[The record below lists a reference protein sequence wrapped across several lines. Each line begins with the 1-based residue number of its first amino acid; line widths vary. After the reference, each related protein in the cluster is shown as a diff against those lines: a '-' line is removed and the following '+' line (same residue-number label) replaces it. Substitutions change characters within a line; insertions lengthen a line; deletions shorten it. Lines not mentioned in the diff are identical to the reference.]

1 MKVKTRYKRYKILK
15 LIEYVFHFV
24 LLSLLS
30 GAFYPLWR
38 EKQGFLIDSIEGDPY
53 SRIVLVIGYILS
65 FLYLIFLPKR
75 ALKYAIKAPL
85 LWLLILWGVISVFW
99 SDLPSLTLRRSIA
112 MILTTLYGL
121 VLVVR
126 YDFKEML
133 HLLGYS
139 VCFFLMV
146 SFFLIVLFPDWGTT
160 TYGYEVAWR
169 GVFQHKN
176 RLGNI
181 SALGLLLF
189 LFLWRQDQKIGRA
202 IWSIGIGL
210 AVLLVIGSQSFT
222 GIALAILMLVGFL
235 TLIFLLKSRR
245 DWQLSYPLFLVAC
258 GLGLSLIGLYFE
270 EFLLAFGR
278 DITFTG
284 RLPLWKAL
292 IQVGMHN
299 FWVGFGYRSFWR
311 GWDGPSAEI
320 WQQITWL
327 PNQAHNG
334 YIEIWLDLGVI
345 GLVLMLLL
353 LLRLLIRSITYFS
366 EARYESIIW
375 VQLFLFLIFLSFSES
390 VLMRPNDVYWVL
402 IVYMSLIGYNQFSQ
416 SRLERSANS

>member
-1 MKVKTRYKRYKILK
+1 MKVKIQYKRNKIPK

-24 LLSLLS
+24 LISFLS
-30 GAFYPLWR
+30 GAFYALWR
-38 EKQGFLIDSIEGDPY
+38 EKQGFLIDPIEGDPY
-53 SRIVLVIGYILS
+53 SRIVLAIGYILS
-65 FLYLIFLPKR
+65 FLYLIFFPKR
-75 ALKYAIKAPL
+75 SLRYAIKAPL

-112 MILTTLYGL
+112 IILTTLYGL

-126 YDFKEML
+126 FDLKEML

-139 VCFFLMV
+139 VWFFLMI
-146 SFFLIVLFPDWGTT
+146 SFLLVVLFPDWGTT
-160 TYGYEVAWR
+160 TYGHEVAWR

-189 LFLWRQDQKIGRA
+189 LFLWREDQKIGRA

-210 AVLLVIGSQSFT
+210 AILMVIGSQSFT
-222 GIALAILMLVGFL
+222 GIVLALLMFVGFL
-235 TLIFLLKSRR
+235 ILTLLLKSHR
-245 DWQLSYPLFLVAC
+245 DWQLLYPLFLVVGGF
-258 GLGLSLIGLYFE
+258 GLYLIGFYFE
-270 EFLLAFGR
+270 EVLLAFGR

-292 IQVGMHN
+292 IQAGMQN
-299 FWVGFGYRSFWR
+299 FWIGFGYRSFWR
-311 GWDGPSAEI
+311 GWDWPSAEI
-320 WQQITWL
+320 WEQITWL

-345 GLVLMLLL
+345 GLVLMLLIL
-353 LLRLLIRSITYFS
+353 IGLFIRSIIYFNKT
-366 EARYESIIW
+366 RYESILW
-375 VQLFLFLIFLSFSES
+375 VLLSLFLIFLSFSES

-402 IVYMSLIGYNQFSQ
+402 MVYLSLNRYNQYDQ
-416 SRLERSANS
+416 SRLERSASF